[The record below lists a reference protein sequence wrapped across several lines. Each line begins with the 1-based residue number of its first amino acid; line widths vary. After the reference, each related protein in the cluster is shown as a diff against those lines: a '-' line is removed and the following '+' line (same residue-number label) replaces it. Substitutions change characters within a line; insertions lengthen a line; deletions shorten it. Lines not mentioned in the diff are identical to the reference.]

1 MPRNFYEAT
10 LGAPDLAGNFKVFS
24 GLRISLFYRGTTNP
38 ATVYQR
44 ETGVTLGPSPEA
56 GATSGPNPFITG
68 PTGSVQFWADLGRYD
83 IFVEDTV
90 APARIATRTIQW
102 NSVALDEIPGSSLAD
117 LAVGTA
123 KLADLAVATAKI
135 NDLAVTTPKLVD
147 LGVSTA
153 KIGAK
158 QVTAPKIED
167 QPAWT
172 AFPFASPGGTG
183 AWSGTVE
190 YYKDSVGIVR
200 IRGNAVLAGAPASV
214 MNICSMPV
222 GYRPGINLTLAV
234 PRVDSPAAG
243 SIVTMAELIAYA
255 TGAWQA
261 PGSPGTWAAGT
272 YSFSGISYRAEN

>member
-38 ATVYQR
+38 ANVYQR

-167 QPAWT
+167 PGAWT
-172 AFPFASPGGTG
+172 MLPTVSPGGTG
-183 AWSGTVE
+183 SWVSGVE
-190 YYKDSVGIVR
+190 YYKDQFGVVR
-200 IRGNAVLAGAPASV
+200 FHGSLTLSGAPGSP
-214 MNICSMPV
+214 MNIASMPA
-222 GYRPGINLTLAV
+222 GFRPGINAYFAV
-234 PRVDSPAAG
+234 PRTDNPAAG
-243 SIVTMAELIAYA
+243 CIVTMAAFIAYT
-255 TGAWQA
+255 TGAFQA
-261 PGSPGTWAAGT
+261 LGSPGSWAAGT
-272 YSFSGISYRAEN
+272 YQFNQVSYRAEL